1 MDLRA
6 YARVDADGADVYGV
20 PPVAVNEVE
29 RDGLAVH
36 EELEVAEA
44 LDVVRA
50 EDADEIV
57 ARAGGVV
64 RDGDVLAARR
74 AVYAFVE
81 RAVASAGVDAD
92 LAALIRLAADGLAGV
107 HRPGRDVYL
116 EGLAARRGDLR
127 YPRGERGCSDRFR
140 TVRR

>member
-6 YARVDADGADVYGV
+6 DARVDADGADVNGV
-20 PPVAVNEVE
+20 PPVAVDEVE

-36 EELEVAEA
+36 EEPEVAEA

-64 RDGDVLAARR
+64 RDGDVFAARR
-74 AVYAFVE
+74 AVYAFVDPATSPPCSRRPRPE
-81 RAVASAGVDAD
+81 SA
-92 LAALIRLAADGLAGV
+92 
-107 HRPGRDVYL
+107 PFPYTSF
-116 EGLAARRGDLR
+116 
-127 YPRGERGCSDRFR
+127 P
-140 TVRR
+140 